1 MTTSPTLSTKLNQIA
16 ETAAKDESKVF
27 TRLSYLIDEELLR
40 AAYTL
45 VRKDG
50 ATGVDKVTGEQYAAN
65 LDSNLKDLY
74 QRLIEKRYR
83 APMIRRVRIPKADG
97 GERALGIP
105 TFEDK
110 IVQKAVAMVMEPVYE
125 QDFLNCS
132 YGFRP
137 NRSAHQALGAL
148 RRQCIEHNVQ
158 WILDA
163 DIKAYFD
170 AIPHA
175 LLQEIVRKRVNDGN
189 IIRLI
194 GKWLH
199 TGVADL
205 GRIYHPETGT
215 PQGGVIS
222 PLLANIYLHEVLD
235 KWFEQEVKPRLK
247 GSAFL
252 VRYADDF
259 VIGFEH
265 EQDARKVHEVLPK
278 RFEKYGLTIHPDKT
292 RLRRYSRPTEDDHDS
307 ETFDFLGFTHYWGK
321 SRDGHWVIKR
331 KTAHKR
337 LRRTLKAIWSWCK
350 AHRHHDV
357 QHQYT
362 ALCRKLR
369 GHYQYFAVRCNHAAI
384 NTVNDQARKMWKYW
398 LSRRSNDSAINWVGW
413 QTILTRFPLP
423 KPRILHQI

>member
-1 MTTSPTLSTKLNQIA
+1 MITSPTLSTKLNQIA

-40 AAYTL
+40 AAYSL

-50 ATGVDKVTGEQYAAN
+50 ATGVDKVTGEQYAEN

-125 QDFLNCS
+125 QDFLDCS

-205 GRIYHPETGT
+205 G
-215 PQGGVIS
+215 S
-222 PLLANIYLHEVLD
+222 NI
-235 KWFEQEVKPRLK
+235 P
-247 GSAFL
+247 
-252 VRYADDF
+252 
-259 VIGFEH
+259 
-265 EQDARKVHEVLPK
+265 P
-278 RFEKYGLTIHPDKT
+278 
-292 RLRRYSRPTEDDHDS
+292 
-307 ETFDFLGFTHYWGK
+307 
-321 SRDGHWVIKR
+321 RDGDASRWGDIATTR
-331 KTAHKR
+331 
-337 LRRTLKAIWSWCK
+337 
-350 AHRHHDV
+350 
-357 QHQYT
+357 QHIP
-362 ALCRKLR
+362 AR
-369 GHYQYFAVRCNHAAI
+369 GAGYV
-384 NTVNDQARKMWKYW
+384 V
-398 LSRRSNDSAINWVGW
+398 
-413 QTILTRFPLP
+413 
-423 KPRILHQI
+423 